1 MNISTDTGGIAGYS
15 DGMILSCRNEGNI
28 GYSHIGYN
36 VGGIA
41 GRLTGY
47 AANCVNAGKVDGRK
61 DTGGIVGQ
69 FEPNVT
75 LNLSED
81 NISKLKTQLDE
92 LSNLVDKAISDAS
105 DGSDRILNELSSVNG
120 TVSSTKNSVQKLT
133 NDAGKLA
140 DDAVSEVNRLSGVA
154 TDAAGRLAN
163 ISDSFGGVCDAVT
176 GALDSLESAVD
187 SMEEATALG
196 SDALRT
202 LRGRERRRDRR
213 R

>member
-1 MNISTDTGGIAGYS
+1 
-15 DGMILSCRNEGNI
+15 MILSCRNEGNI

-105 DGSDRILNELSSVNG
+105 DGSDRILNELSSVNV

-163 ISDSFGGVCDAVT
+163 ISDSFGGVCDAADRRSRQPRER
-176 GALDSLESAVD
+176 GGQHGGGYGSR
-187 SMEEATALG
+187 LG
-196 SDALRT
+196 RSENP
-202 LRGRERRRDRR
+202 RGRERRRDRR